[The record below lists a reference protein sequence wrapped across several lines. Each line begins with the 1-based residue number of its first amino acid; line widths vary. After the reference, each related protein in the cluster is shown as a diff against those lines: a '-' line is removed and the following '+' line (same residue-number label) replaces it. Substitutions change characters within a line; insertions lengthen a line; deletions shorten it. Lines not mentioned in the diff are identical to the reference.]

1 MYPRGSNNMRTTDK
15 RDRRIL
21 GPGKYSL
28 LCGVVAALGAVGLAY
43 ARAAVNPNPPMPTV
57 SVPSPVP
64 QQPPAG
70 HPLTRDDVE
79 SWLDGLVPFALERG
93 DVAGAMVVVVKDG
106 AVLLEKGYGFSDMA
120 TRKPVDAERTLF
132 RAGSTSKVFT
142 WTAVM
147 QQVEQGK
154 LDLDADINGY
164 LDFKIP
170 ARDGK
175 PITLRNIMTHT
186 AGFEES
192 LKSLVET
199 DPRRLLTLEALVKRW
214 TPERI
219 FPAGSTPAYS
229 NYATALAGYMVRR
242 VSGQPFDDY
251 MDQHVFAP
259 LGMAHSSFRQPLP
272 KALQADMSNGYGL
285 ASETSKPYELIAV
298 APAGALASTG
308 SDMARFMIAHL
319 QDGAYG
325 SNRILTPETAR
336 QMHTTVLNMIP
347 PLDRMLLG
355 FYESNYNGHRVI
367 AHGGDTQWFHSDLN
381 LFIDDQVGVFM
392 SVNSVGKEGGA
403 YPIRDA
409 LFREF
414 ADRYFPGPTATGDV
428 NLKIATG
435 HAQLMS
441 GRYESSRRPQ
451 SSFFSLTYLLE
462 QVKVASNDDGTLDV
476 SNLHGLA
483 GQSLRWREIQPFVWR
498 EVGGKTL
505 LAAKIEDGRVA
516 RFSVN
521 GFSPFTVFEPVPWWR
536 SSAWLLP
543 MLLVGTGALVFSA
556 LSWPIAALV
565 RRRYGA
571 ALSWAGIE
579 LKAYRLSRIAVTGVL
594 VTLTAW
600 VVTLAS
606 LLSHL
611 TWLSPDLDWW
621 FWVLQLTSLVVFLG
635 ATAMT
640 VWNVRVVW
648 TGRRRW
654 FARCWSLVLVLS
666 CLTVLWVALTF
677 KLIGFNVNY

>member
-1 MYPRGSNNMRTTDK
+1 MYPIGSNDMHTANEGSHRMFG
-15 RDRRIL
+15 L
-21 GPGKYSL
+21 LKYGL
-28 LCGVVAALGAVGLAY
+28 LCAAAAALGAVGIANAEVRATPDALLPAVSLLSRDSQDSLA
-43 ARAAVNPNPPMPTV
+43 
-57 SVPSPVP
+57 S
-64 QQPPAG
+64 
-70 HPLTRDDVE
+70 HPLTREDVE
-79 SWLDGLVPFALERG
+79 SWLDGFVPYALERG
-93 DVAGAMVVVVKDG
+93 DVAGAVVVVVKDG
-106 AVLLEKGYGFSDMA
+106 AVLLEKCYGFSDMA
-120 TRKPVDAERTLF
+120 TRKPVDAERTIF
-132 RAGSTSKVFT
+132 RAGSTSKLFT

-147 QQVEQGK
+147 QMVEQGK
-154 LDLDADINGY
+154 LNLDADINGY

-170 ARDGK
+170 PRDGK

-199 DPRRLLTLEALVKRW
+199 DPRRLLTLETLVKRW

-219 FPAGSTPAYS
+219 FPAGTTPAYS
-229 NYATALAGYMVRR
+229 NYATALAGYMVQR
-242 VSGQPFDDY
+242 VSGQAFDDY

-272 KALQADMSNGYGL
+272 KVLQPDMSKGYAL
-285 ASETSKPYELIAV
+285 ASESAKPYELIAV

-325 SNRILTPETAR
+325 SIRILKPETAQ
-336 QMHTTVLNMIP
+336 QMHTTALTMIP

-392 SVNSVGKEGGA
+392 SLNSLGQAGA
-403 YPIRDA
+403 AGPIRDA

-428 NLKIATG
+428 NPTMAID
-435 HAQLMS
+435 HAHLMS

-451 SSFFSLTYLLE
+451 SSFFSLISLPN
-462 QVKVASNDDGTLDV
+462 QVKVTMNDDGTLDV
-476 SNLHGLA
+476 SSLHGLA
-483 GQSLRWREIQPFVWR
+483 AQSLKWREIQPFVWR

-505 LAAKIEDGRVA
+505 LAAKIDNGHVA
-516 RFSVN
+516 RFSAN
-521 GFSPFTVFEPVPWWR
+521 GLSPFTVFEPVPWWR
-536 SSAWLLP
+536 SAAWLLP
-543 MLLVGTGALVFSA
+543 MLLAGIGALAFSA

-565 RRRYGA
+565 RRHYGVA
-571 ALSWAGIE
+571 SKRAGIE
-579 LKAYRLSRIAVTGVL
+579 LKAYRLSRIAATGVL

-600 VVTLAS
+600 VVTLAK
-606 LLSHL
+606 LLSNL
-611 TWLSPDLDWW
+611 ALASPDLDWW

-635 ATAMT
+635 ATALT

-648 TGRRRW
+648 SGKRRW
-654 FARCWSLVLVLS
+654 LARCWSLVLVLA
-666 CLTVLWVALTF
+666 CLTVVWVALTF